1 VLQTINIPKTVVES
15 AGQTYGAG
23 AAAAVGAVAL
33 AGASVAGARQT
44 DGLARLGTCTLAIKV
59 FPASRL
65 DSGRAAAAAPPT
77 KTKHTHQGDMIG

>member
-65 DSGRAAAAAPPT
+65 DSGRAAAAPPT
-77 KTKHTHQGDMIG
+77 KTKPTHQGDMIG